1 MQRSPEFLL
10 FEKMSARRF
19 LEPPVVLVVMVILL
33 LKGRFVII
41 GIGGL
46 SGCYTSSVVMLPA
59 SILLS
64 AVNVYIV
71 AYY

>member
-1 MQRSPEFLL
+1 M
-10 FEKMSARRF
+10 
-19 LEPPVVLVVMVILL
+19 EPPVVFVVMVILL

-46 SGCYTSSVVMLPA
+46 SGCYASSVVMLPA